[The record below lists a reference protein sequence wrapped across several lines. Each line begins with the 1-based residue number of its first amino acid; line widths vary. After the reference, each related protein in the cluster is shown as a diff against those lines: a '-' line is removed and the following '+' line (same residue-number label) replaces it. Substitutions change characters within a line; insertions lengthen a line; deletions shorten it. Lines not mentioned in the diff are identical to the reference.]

1 MQCKLMEKIG
11 KKDRT
16 KESLLA
22 VLLLIVA
29 VIFFIFGV
37 VKSRQSRIASVDMD
51 KVVGAHPVMQE
62 LVVNF
67 QKEISGIQ
75 EQFDK
80 MKEEEKIKN
89 QQKIQQ
95 EISEMALRLQKEAL
109 DKVAQDIKRIAKS
122 KGYNYVL
129 DKNAVIVGGKDIT
142 DEILAVIS
150 PKQAEEATSKG
161 IDASEMPMIPVE

>member
-1 MQCKLMEKIG
+1 
-11 KKDRT
+11 
-16 KESLLA
+16 
-22 VLLLIVA
+22 
-29 VIFFIFGV
+29 
-37 VKSRQSRIASVDMD
+37 MD

-122 KGYNYVL
+122 KG
-129 DKNAVIVGGKDIT
+129 I
-142 DEILAVIS
+142 
-150 PKQAEEATSKG
+150 
-161 IDASEMPMIPVE
+161 